1 MSLSLSTQ
9 LVVGKICAFELWL
22 LSGLYTAHPWP
33 RKGQEHTIALPRK
46 EQEHTGES
54 HFLVRVIALPR
65 KEQEHT
71 GESHFLVRVIALPRK
86 EQEHTGESH
95 FLVRVIAL
103 PRKEQEHTGESHF
116 LVRVIA
122 LPRKEQE
129 HTGESHFLV
138 RVIAL
143 LRKGQGPR
151 TEPLLVAEKRTRGP
165 RREPA
170 ETMNAL
176 PKKNTCFLTQRFMAF
191 VQACP
196 SVTTI
201 SPTQNFSLSRRVIRL
216 KCGTRQH
223 VLLNPAGRRE
233 NLYF

>member
-1 MSLSLSTQ
+1 VCHQGDHRFVWADTHGMSLSLSTQ

-33 RKGQEHTIALPRK
+33 RKGQEHT
-46 EQEHTGES
+46 
-54 HFLVRVIALPR
+54 IALPR